1 MGTAQED
8 FAAVDTYLIDHL
20 VHEDQA
26 LADTRRSS
34 AETATPGIDVTQSM
48 GAFLGLLVQITG
60 ARRVLEFGT
69 LAGYSSIWMARAMD
83 DDGAVVTLDI
93 DPAAAQVARRNFHA
107 AGVAERVQVRVGP
120 ALESAEA
127 LIQEQAE
134 PFDLVFIDADKVKTP
149 HYLEASLELS
159 HPGTVIVIDNV
170 VRSGA
175 VLEQDSTDPDIQG
188 IRALMELIQA
198 DERLSA
204 TALQTVGLKGWDG
217 FLLAR
222 VN

>member
-1 MGTAQED
+1 MVTAHDD
-8 FAAVDTYLIDHL
+8 FAAVDAYLIDHL

-26 LADTRRSS
+26 LADTRLSS
-34 AETATPGIDVTQSM
+34 AETATPGIDVTANM
-48 GAFLGLLVQITG
+48 GAFLALLVQMTG
-60 ARRVLEFGT
+60 ATRVLEFGT

-107 AGVAERVQVRVGP
+107 AGVAERIQLRIGP
-120 ALESAEA
+120 ALESAHA
-127 LIQEQAE
+127 LIDEGTH
-134 PFDLVFIDADKVKTP
+134 PFDLVFIDADKANTP
-149 HYLEASLELS
+149 HYLEASLTLS

-175 VLEQDSTDPDIQG
+175 VLEQDSADPDIQG
-188 IRALMELIQA
+188 IRTLMELIQA